1 MEFFD
6 FISKYDD
13 FISNL
18 ISIGTD
24 FSSENR
30 NRLKELEESIE
41 MIENF
46 IIENSVDHEDEK
58 NYWDIFS
65 KEKGKEEGSLG
76 LRLTTLNHLKNEP
89 IKNLD
94 CFFKHFNLQNNDQ
107 DLVEDKT
114 KERHN
119 KPEVNVE
126 TKAELIGEEKEL
138 I

>member
-30 NRLKELEESIE
+30 NSLKELEESIE
-41 MIENF
+41 LIENF

-65 KEKGKEEGSLG
+65 KEKGKEVGSLG
-76 LRLTTLNHLKNEP
+76 LRLTTLNDLKNEP

-107 DLVEDKT
+107 DLVDKT
-114 KERHN
+114 KEQHN

-126 TKAELIGEEKEL
+126 TKAELIGELKDL

>member
-1 MEFFD
+1 
-6 FISKYDD
+6 
-13 FISNL
+13 L

-30 NRLKELEESIE
+30 NSLKELEESIE

-76 LRLTTLNHLKNEP
+76 LRLTTLNDLKNEP

-94 CFFKHFNLQNNDQ
+94 CFFKHFILQNNDQ

-114 KERHN
+114 K
-119 KPEVNVE
+119 
-126 TKAELIGEEKEL
+126 
-138 I
+138 